1 MASNI
6 KIAAAARNAMG
17 DALIAQLGA
26 SALIKI
32 YDGTQ
37 PAGPGTAIT
46 TQVLL
51 GTLTCSSTVA
61 PATSAGVITFNT
73 ITQDSSADA
82 TSTATWYRL
91 TTSGGTAVVDGD
103 VSTAGAD
110 LNLNTTSIVLG
121 GPISISSFT
130 YTMPGG

>member
-6 KIAAAARNAMG
+6 KISTSARNAMG
-17 DALIAQLGA
+17 DALITAMGA

-61 PATSAGVITFNT
+61 PATSGGVITFNT
-73 ITQDSSADA
+73 ITQDSAADA
-82 TSTATWYRL
+82 TSTATWFRI
-91 TTSGGTAVVDGD
+91 TTSGGTAVLDGT
-103 VSTAGAD
+103 VGTSGAD
-110 LNLNTTSIVLG
+110 WNLNTTSIVTG

-130 YTMPGG
+130 LTTPGG